1 VKNKQSFLTSELLI
15 NFSDLIKNHLA
26 VGHSLIPAELLLKT
40 FHCDCAGD
48 DLTIKKLL
56 HTGTFSDMG
65 NRYHYKQLIEKGW
78 LDVKNSDLDSRVKLV
93 KATDK
98 LFYGVENIKN
108 ELIDLYGE
116 EFLVYLGEKLK
127 EKKPNIYLATTSSA
141 STNQQLIGTS

>member
-1 VKNKQSFLTSELLI
+1 MKNKQTILTAELLI
-15 NFSDLIKNHLA
+15 KFSDLIKNHLA

-40 FHCDCAGD
+40 FHFDCSGE

-78 LDVKNSDLDSRVKLV
+78 LDVKNSEVDSRVKLV

-108 ELIDLYGE
+108 ELIGLYGE
-116 EFLVYLGEKLK
+116 EFLIYLDEKLK
-127 EKKPNIYLATTSSA
+127 EKKPNIYLATTSNA
-141 STNQQLIGTS
+141 STDLVIYGSN

>member
-1 VKNKQSFLTSELLI
+1 M
-15 NFSDLIKNHLA
+15 A

-40 FHCDCAGD
+40 FHFDCSGE

-65 NRYHYKQLIEKGW
+65 NRYHFKQLIEKGW
-78 LDVKNSDLDSRVKLV
+78 LDVKKSEVDSRAKSV

-98 LFYGVENIKN
+98 LFFSLENIKN

-116 EFLVYLGEKLK
+116 EFLIYLEKIQK
-127 EKKPNIYLATTSSA
+127 EKAKYL
-141 STNQQLIGTS
+141 LGHYL